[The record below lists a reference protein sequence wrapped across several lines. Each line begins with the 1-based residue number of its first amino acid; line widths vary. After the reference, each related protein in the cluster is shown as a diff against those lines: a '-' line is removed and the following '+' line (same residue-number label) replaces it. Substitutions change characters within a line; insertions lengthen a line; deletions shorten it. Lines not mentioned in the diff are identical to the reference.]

1 MISRKSFSIFFF
13 KSLFKNLIF
22 FIFKILLCPLLKISI
37 LSNETKLFPFK
48 GSEIFFLTFSDE
60 LEEFFLALDT
70 LEIQDSLKANLITEL
85 EHTIKLYEL
94 LIEQDSLVIMYK
106 DEEIILLNEQIELH
120 LNYIDS
126 QDKWYNKPLVS
137 AAAGVLGT
145 ILLIQ
150 TLDYTLP
157 D

>member
-1 MISRKSFSIFFF
+1 MKNLLLVLFLGLSSIFYAQFTEHA
-13 KSLFKNLIF
+13 KNHVITEMDGDVV
-22 FIFKILLCPLLKISI
+22 I
-37 LSNETKLFPFK
+37 NWY
-48 GSEIFFLTFSDE
+48 SENDTIPIPTAE

-126 QDKWYNKPLVS
+126 QDKWYNKPSVS

>member
-1 MISRKSFSIFFF
+1 MKNKIGYLFVILFWLTIS
-13 KSLFKNLIF
+13 NLLGQTNTQDTLQIPA
-22 FIFKILLCPLLKISI
+22 I
-37 LSNETKLFPFK
+37 
-48 GSEIFFLTFSDE
+48 E
-60 LEEFFLALDT
+60 LEEFFQALDT

-106 DEEIILLNEQIELH
+106 NEEIILLNEQIELH
-120 LNYIDS
+120 LDYLKYK
-126 QDKWYNKPLVS
+126 DKWYNKPSVNI
-137 AAAGVLGT
+137 AVGVLGT
-145 ILLIQ
+145 VLLIQ